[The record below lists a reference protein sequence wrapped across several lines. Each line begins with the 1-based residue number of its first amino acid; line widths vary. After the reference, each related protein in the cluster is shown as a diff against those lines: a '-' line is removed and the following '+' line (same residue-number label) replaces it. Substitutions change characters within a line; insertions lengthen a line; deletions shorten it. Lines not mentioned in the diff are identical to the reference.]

1 MKKIL
6 LSLTMMIATVMTAS
20 AMSYEQARE
29 QALFLTDKMAYELDL
44 TEAQYEA
51 AFEVNLDYL
60 MSITTANDVYSEYW
74 RRRNLDLSY
83 ILLDWQYRTFC
94 GLEYFY
100 RPIYWGSGCWH
111 FRVFAHYPRHDF
123 FYFGRPHFYVTYRGG
138 HAWHM
143 NGGRSWYHGRTF
155 SGAHHRGMRV
165 GFDNRRGHSTGN
177 VHHRPGSQHGNGRP
191 SGDVHN
197 RRGTGNIGTQHGNG
211 HRRDGDRVRES
222 STRRTVGDTDRS
234 ASRGSSSFTPS
245 RSFSGGSVNR
255 NTTNGGSNS
264 SSFGTLRST
273 GTRSSN
279 VGTPSRSFGSGS
291 STRSGSSF
299 SSGSRGGGSHS
310 GSARSGG
317 GFGGN
322 GGGRR

>member
-6 LSLTMMIATVMTAS
+6 LSLVIMISTVMTAS

-111 FRVFAHYPRHDF
+111 FRIFAHYPHHH
-123 FYFGRPHFYVTYRGG
+123 FYYFSRPHFYHTYRGG
-138 HAWHM
+138 HAWHR
-143 NGGRSWYHGRTF
+143 NGGHSWYHGRTF
-155 SGAHHRGMRV
+155 SGSHHRGMRV
-165 GFDNRRGHSTGN
+165 GYDGKRGHSSNGVHHRSNVSTSHSHSNRDVSNRRGS
-177 VHHRPGSQHGNGRP
+177 GSFDGQ
-191 SGDVHN
+191 HN
-197 RRGTGNIGTQHGNG
+197 RGNRH
-211 HRRDGDRVRES
+211 DGDRVRES
-222 STRRTVGDTDRS
+222 STRRTAGEANRSSDRS
-234 ASRGSSSFTPS
+234 SGNYTPS
-245 RSFSGGSVNR
+245 RSFSG
-255 NTTNGGSNS
+255 SNS
-264 SSFGTLRST
+264 SHST
-273 GTRSSN
+273 SGSSS
-279 VGTPSRSFGSGS
+279 TRSFGSGTNS
-291 STRSGSSF
+291 RSGSSF
-299 SSGSRGGGSHS
+299 SGGSRGGSYGSGSHS
-310 GSARSGG
+310 SGGASRGSSGGSRSSG